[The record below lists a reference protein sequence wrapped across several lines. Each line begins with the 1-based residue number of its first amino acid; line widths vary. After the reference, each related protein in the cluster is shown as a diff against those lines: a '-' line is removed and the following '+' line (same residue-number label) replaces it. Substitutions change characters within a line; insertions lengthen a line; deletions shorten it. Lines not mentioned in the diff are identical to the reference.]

1 MPSKLSWLALGVGA
15 YIAFAVANFP
25 AAQAYQWFAPP
36 VVRLAGVTGTV
47 WSGAAEVGNVAG
59 LPLSNLRFRFQPL
72 ALLLGKLSGTV
83 EARLPDGFF
92 DTEITATTERIS
104 LHELRA
110 ATSLQS
116 LREFLPIYGTQGQ
129 ISLTLDSLEIE
140 NGWPAVAVG
149 EARIGQL
156 RVAPL
161 LPTASGNL
169 IELGDYSARFL
180 EQVEPGLSADIT
192 DLSGPLELEGHATLL
207 PDRSY
212 SLEGRIRA
220 RPEAAPELVQGIEIM
235 TSEPD
240 AEGRRAFT
248 LAGSL

>member
-1 MPSKLSWLALGVGA
+1 MPSKLSWIALGIGA
-15 YIAFAVANFP
+15 YIAFAVATFP

-36 VVRLAGVTGTV
+36 AVRLAGVSGTV
-47 WSGAAEVGNVAG
+47 WSGAAEVGDVAG
-59 LPLSNLRFRFQPL
+59 LPLSNLRFRFEALP
-72 ALLLGKLSGTV
+72 LLLGRLSGTV

-92 DTEITATTERIS
+92 NTAFTATTDRIG
-104 LHELRA
+104 LRELRA
-110 ATSLQS
+110 GTSLQS

-129 ISLTLDSLEIE
+129 ISVTLDTLEIE

-161 LPTASGNL
+161 LPTSSGQL

-180 EQVEPGLSADIT
+180 EQAEPGLTAVLT
-192 DLSGPLELEGHATLL
+192 DLSGPLELEGRARLL

-212 SLEGRIRA
+212 SLEGRVRA
-220 RPEAAPELVQGIEIM
+220 RPEASPELVQGIAIM
-235 TSEPD
+235 TGEPD
-240 AEGRRAFT
+240 AEGKRSFMLT
-248 LAGSL
+248 GSL